1 MYRSVLAG
9 IVALILA
16 VSVVSAGGS
25 LPGASHTTADI
36 SSATLTPDS
45 ASSLETNGRVTAVQS
60 QQFDSTTFEVT
71 VSENGDSTWTFRH
84 ERQLNTSSDSNETDE
99 YREFAEQFEEE
110 ETELYV
116 RFTEQAQAL
125 TATGSNQTD
134 RQMEATNFNRSA
146 GINYRPNPMGYVEM
160 SFTWTGFATVDD
172 DGSVTVGD
180 VFDGGLYIGPDQS
193 FVVRPGDGLV
203 FESAQPEGQYLG
215 TSLESASS
223 VTWNGER
230 EFPDGQPRVV
240 LVPEGSDGSD
250 SQVDGNSSL
259 TDLFSSTWL
268 VAGLVV
274 VALGLG
280 GFAWYRFGS
289 GASTDDSPDDGPAP
303 DAASQRLPDGAVDS
317 EADQPPTLPDESLMT
332 DEDRVVKLIR
342 DNGGRMKQVN
352 IVEETGWSK
361 SKVSMLLSDMEEE
374 GTISKLR
381 VGRENIISLDGF
393 EPEAT
398 KSPFEE

>member
-9 IVALILA
+9 IVALVLA

-25 LPGASHTTADI
+25 LPVASSTADL
-36 SSATLTPDS
+36 SSATLTTDP
-45 ASSLETNGRVTAVQS
+45 APSLETDGSAAAVQS
-60 QQFDSTTFEVT
+60 QEFDSTTFEVT
-71 VSENGDSTWTFRH
+71 VYENGDATWTFRH
-84 ERQLNTSSDSNETDE
+84 ERRLNTSSDSNETDE
-99 YREFAEQFEEE
+99 YRAFAERFEEE

-125 TATGSNQTD
+125 AATGSNQTD
-134 RQMEATNFNRSA
+134 REMEATNFNRSA
-146 GINYRPNPMGYVEM
+146 GVDYRPNPMGYVEM
-160 SFTWTGFATVDD
+160 SFRWTGFAAVDD
-172 DGSVTVGD
+172 DGTVTVGD

-193 FVVRPGDGLV
+193 FVVRPGDDLV
-203 FESAQPEGQYLG
+203 FESTQPEGQYLG

-223 VTWNGER
+223 VTWDGER

-240 LVPEGSDGSD
+240 LVPEGIDGSD
-250 SQVDGNSSL
+250 TQVGGNSSP

-268 VAGLVV
+268 AVAGLVV

-280 GFAWYRFGS
+280 GFAWYRFG
-289 GASTDDSPDDGPAP
+289 GAASTDDSPDDGPAP
-303 DAASQRLPDGAVDS
+303 GAAPQQLPDGAADS
-317 EADQPPTLPDESLMT
+317 EADQPPALPDESLMT